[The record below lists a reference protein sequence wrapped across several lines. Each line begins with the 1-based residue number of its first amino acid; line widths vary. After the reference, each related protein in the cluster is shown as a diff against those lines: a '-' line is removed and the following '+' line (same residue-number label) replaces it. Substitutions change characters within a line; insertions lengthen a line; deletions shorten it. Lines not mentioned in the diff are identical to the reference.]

1 VSLCPRGI
9 EAGGG
14 GAMLRIEAGRVF
26 CTSSGYKRQRDG
38 KLQLGATNS
47 EGKRFPAKGF
57 I

>member
-1 VSLCPRGI
+1 
-9 EAGGG
+9 
-14 GAMLRIEAGRVF
+14 MLRIEAGRVF